1 MSKRLIRKKVTAAR
15 VGYHP
20 VHIMRLA
27 AQGKFPQP
35 VKLGDPEDPR
45 SAVAFVE
52 SEVEAWITERIAE
65 RDEKG
70 FEPKAV
76 NPRENHRRAK
86 ERQLAEASA

>member
-52 SEVEAWITERIAE
+52 SEVEAWIRADTEIGLITPSQSLNLR
-65 RDEKG
+65 
-70 FEPKAV
+70 
-76 NPRENHRRAK
+76 HR
-86 ERQLAEASA
+86 SHH

>member
-1 MSKRLIRKKVTAAR
+1 MSERLIRKKVAATR

-35 VKLGDPEDPR
+35 VRLGDPDDPR

-52 SEVEAWITERIAE
+52 SEVSAWIEERIAKRDAVDDDE
-65 RDEKG
+65 R
-70 FEPKAV
+70 P
-76 NPRENHRRAK
+76 P
-86 ERQLAEASA
+86 